1 MQQHTAQLSLSCSS
15 SSPKREGKTVTP
27 REKALW
33 VKMKQGKKTEGCQ
46 GKMEAGHFDRQA
58 Q

>member
-1 MQQHTAQLSLSCSS
+1 M
-15 SSPKREGKTVTP
+15 TP

>member
-1 MQQHTAQLSLSCSS
+1 M
-15 SSPKREGKTVTP
+15 TP

-46 GKMEAGHFDRQA
+46 GKMEAGHFDRHSFSLRFA
-58 Q
+58 LLVCSCELSVGCPPE